1 MVRSINMLGSLV
13 AAGALALSTGAALA
27 GDCGGGYFVPR
38 QHYSSGYAP
47 SHARLYHIP
56 VAHCDHRPIAF
67 FSSQLGC
74 RLKIEVVT
82 LHDLGSFT
90 CAKLTSNPV
99 PGSPLAELGLV
110 RGDMITRLNGNRIHN
125 RADLQCQTGD
135 IVCRYVTA
143 VDCQVLED
151 TICLHA
157 GVQFSEHGGSL
168 APVPEIALESSGTLR
183 P

>member
-1 MVRSINMLGSLV
+1 MVRSINTLRFLV
-13 AAGALALSTGAALA
+13 ASGALAVSAGVASA

-38 QHYSSGYAP
+38 QHYAPVYGYAQ
-47 SHARLYHIP
+47 ATQYHVP
-56 VAHCDHRPIAF
+56 VAHCDHRPITF

-90 CAKLTSNPV
+90 CAKLISNPV

-110 RGDMITRLNGNRIHN
+110 RGDMITRLHGSRIHSE
-125 RADLQCQTGD
+125 ADLRCQTGD
-135 IVCRYVTA
+135 ILCRYVKA
-143 VDCQVLED
+143 ADCLVLEN
-151 TICLHA
+151 TICLHE
-157 GVQFSEHGGSL
+157 GIQYSEHGRSL
-168 APVPEIALESSGTLR
+168 APVPEIAHQNNGALR